1 MTAQHLTTI
10 NPAQPQRIS
19 LIAAMAA
26 RYNMEPSAF
35 QATIKATVMPA
46 NATNE
51 QMAAFLLVANE
62 YDLNPITK
70 EIYAFPA
77 KGGGVTPVVGI
88 DGWINLAQRRPEFDG
103 MEHEWAHDEKGNPIS
118 CTCKVYRKDR
128 TRPVIVTEF
137 MDECRRQTD
146 PWRSHPRRMLRH
158 KATIQAIRYAF
169 GFAGIKDEDDAEVIY
184 ASATVVDAPKSS
196 ANVADLNAR
205 LAASVESVAQP
216 TARAIE
222 HQETTDPHP
231 TAEGEAETPEWPQA
245 NADGELVDVR
255 GIAWDERIHSS
266 SRNCN
271 DDGTWRRRRGVDPA
285 LVAKFERATHVETG
299 PETAPEP
306 EPAIEGEAESSTA
319 PDPLTFEQIREGMAT
334 AADEDV
340 LNDWVEES
348 RQVIITQS
356 QRATLDLVYDQRLR
370 QLTAGQAA

>member
-1 MTAQHLTTI
+1 MSAQHLTTV
-10 NPAQPQRIS
+10 NQAQPQRVS
-19 LIAAMAA
+19 LIAAMAS

-184 ASATVVDAPKSS
+184 ANATVVDAPKAS
-196 ANVADLNAR
+196 ANVADLNVR
-205 LAASVESVAQP
+205 LATSADPAH
-216 TARAIE
+216 AIE
-222 HQETTDPHP
+222 HQGTTDPHP
-231 TAEGEAETPEWPQA
+231 TVEDESETPEWPQA
-245 NADGELVDVR
+245 NDDGELEDVR
-255 GIAWDERIHSS
+255 GIVWDGRIHSS
-266 SRNCN
+266 SKACN

-285 LVAKFERATHVETG
+285 LVAKIEQVSAPVEA
-299 PETAPEP
+299 APEP
-306 EPAIEGEAESSTA
+306 EPAIEGEVVAEPSA
-319 PDPLTFEQIREGMAT
+319 PSQTTFLEILDGIRNA
-334 AADEDV
+334 ANADEIAG
-340 LNDWVEES
+340 WWEES
-348 RQVIITQS
+348 QHVVISAS
-356 QRATLDLVYDQRLR
+356 QRMALE
-370 QLTAGQAA
+370 QARDGRMKSLSAVAERAA